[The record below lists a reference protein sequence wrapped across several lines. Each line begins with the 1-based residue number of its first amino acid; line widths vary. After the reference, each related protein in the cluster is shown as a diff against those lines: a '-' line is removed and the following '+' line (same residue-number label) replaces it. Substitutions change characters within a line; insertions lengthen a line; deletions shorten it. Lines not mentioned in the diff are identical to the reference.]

1 MKRLLAILCVPFLT
15 FSLASAANKPTSA
28 QAAIRQVLEKQVK
41 AWNQHDL
48 NAFMQGYWHSPQL
61 TFFSGVKVYRG
72 WESALERYRKAYQS
86 EGRQMGKL
94 EFSDLQIETL
104 SPSAAVVR
112 GAFHL
117 AMPGGKH
124 PYGIFT
130 LVFRKFP
137 QGWRIIHDHTCG
149 AE

>member
-61 TFFSGVKVYRG
+61 TFFSGSKVYRG
-72 WESALERYRKAYQS
+72 WDNALERYHKAYQS

-94 EFSDLQIETL
+94 EFSNLQIETL
-104 SPSAAVVR
+104 SPSAALVR
-112 GAFHL
+112 GAYQL
-117 AMPGGKH
+117 AMPGGKQPH
-124 PYGIFT
+124 GIFT

-137 QGWRIIHDHTCG
+137 QGWRIIHDHSCA